1 MRSAS
6 NYDGFLRDDSMGP
19 AQLIMQIYVE
29 YEGFTLHSALFGLV
43 IEWGPL
49 FLGTQ

>member
-1 MRSAS
+1 
-6 NYDGFLRDDSMGP
+6 MGP

-29 YEGFTLHSALFGLV
+29 YEGFTLHSAV